1 MGILT
6 RVSLWTALVSSLVL
20 LFSTGCRADSDEA
33 ARMDISGTLI
43 KPPCTATFPA
53 SQSVAVPKVN
63 LNTLKAGSADWTD
76 VALGFKCTV
85 GSQVKIRF
93 TATNGTYDANTL
105 RTSLDR
111 LGLKTR
117 LSDIT
122 SSVRVVDL
130 KLDDELVFPVL
141 DTTLALKL
149 SVMPVKTAEELPA
162 IGSYSAT
169 LLMEIEYL

>member
-1 MGILT
+1 MAMLI

-33 ARMDISGTLI
+33 ARVDISGTLI
-43 KPPCTATFPA
+43 KPPCTATFA
-53 SQSVAVPKVN
+53 TSQSVAVPKVN

-76 VALGFKCTV
+76 VALGFKCTM
-85 GSQVKIRF
+85 GSQVKVRF
-93 TATNGTYDANTL
+93 TAANGTYDANTL

-122 SSVRVVDL
+122 STVHEVDL
-130 KLDDELVFPVL
+130 KLDDQLVFSVL